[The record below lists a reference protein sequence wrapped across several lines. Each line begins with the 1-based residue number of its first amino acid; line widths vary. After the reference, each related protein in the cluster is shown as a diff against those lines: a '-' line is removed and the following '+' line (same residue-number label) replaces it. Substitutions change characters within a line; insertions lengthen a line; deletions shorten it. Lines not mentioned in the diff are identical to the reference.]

1 MIYFCKRQTRKRR
14 FAYPLMPGKR
24 FYAGLRP
31 ETAGSGD
38 RGGKAMARLEDL
50 TAGESV
56 REFEVWASLPR
67 YHGQE
72 ICLYRGRT
80 MGHKAIC
87 AFPTMRTGR
96 LRVKITSSDGPCRLR
111 GFKAYY
117 DE

>member
-1 MIYFCKRQTRKRR
+1 
-14 FAYPLMPGKR
+14 
-24 FYAGLRP
+24 
-31 ETAGSGD
+31 
-38 RGGKAMARLEDL
+38 
-50 TAGESV
+50 
-56 REFEVWASLPR
+56 
-67 YHGQE
+67 
-72 ICLYRGRT
+72 

>member
-1 MIYFCKRQTRKRR
+1 MCIRDRRKDYERR
-14 FAYPLMPGKR
+14 LVA
-24 FYAGLRP
+24 
-31 ETAGSGD
+31 
-38 RGGKAMARLEDL
+38 
-50 TAGESV
+50 V
-56 REFEVWASLPR
+56 RLPR